1 MTFAPS
7 LLIDTNEPTTASQFY
22 FKAASGNIILL
33 IASVKLIEDT
43 KFLLSVGGGAMIYV
57 TLNAPEPHQMAQRMG
72 SGFKGWGWGSKN
84 GVRVQRMGLGFKG
97 WGQGVG

>member
-1 MTFAPS
+1 MSPLLLPS
-7 LLIDTNEPTTASQFY
+7 FT
-22 FKAASGNIILL
+22 FKAGSGNIILL

-43 KFLLSVGGGAMIYV
+43 KFLLSVGGAMIYV

-72 SGFKGWGWGSKN
+72 
-84 GVRVQRMGLGFKG
+84 LGFKG